1 MPVSI
6 AGKVQSLG
14 LTLPQP
20 SSPAAN
26 YVSTTRVGPL
36 LFVAGQIDPAGAQ
49 GRLGDQVAVEDGVR
63 AAQAAALNVIAHI
76 AKAAGDDL
84 AKVRQVLKLTVFVA
98 SAPDFTQQPLVANG
112 ASDLMV
118 AVFGEA
124 GRHARSAVGAAALP
138 RGAAVEV
145 EAIIELAE

>member
-1 MPVSI
+1 MPASI
-6 AGKVQSLG
+6 ADKVQSLG

-26 YVSTTRVGPL
+26 YVSTTRAGPL

-49 GRLGDQVAVEDGVR
+49 GRLGDAVSVEDGVN
-63 AAQAAALNVIAHI
+63 AARAAALNVIAHI
-76 AKAAGDDL
+76 AKATGDDL
-84 AKVRQVLKLTVFVA
+84 ARVRQVAKLTVFIA
-98 SAPDFTQQPLVANG
+98 SAPDFTRQPLVANG

-118 AVFGEA
+118 AVFGDA

-145 EAIIELAE
+145 DAIVELAE